1 MEIKNKRYDQYKEK
15 EDQDPNKVSFSN
27 NSLFHN
33 KQILPNSK
41 EAKNFFNPP
50 QNVEDKKES
59 SFPKKHKIEKN
70 EVQNIQEKTQ
80 PKLTQNISQSQEA
93 KMDIEIMNEN
103 LIGSLSTQD
112 SKNVH
117 LSNDSNFNLINLNF
131 ANSHNIPSTNPNLL
145 LYEEQ
150 KMNIENVQSPKQSQD
165 KEPNQDALEQL
176 PISNH
181 IEKQLTEEGNNMIT
195 NDEKKNL

>member
-1 MEIKNKRYDQYKEK
+1 M
-15 EDQDPNKVSFSN
+15 
-27 NSLFHN
+27 
-33 KQILPNSK
+33 
-41 EAKNFFNPP
+41 
-50 QNVEDKKES
+50 
-59 SFPKKHKIEKN
+59 
-70 EVQNIQEKTQ
+70 QNIQEKTQ

-165 KEPNQDALEQL
+165 KVTKSGCA
-176 PISNH
+176 
-181 IEKQLTEEGNNMIT
+181 GAIT
-195 NDEKKNL
+195 NLKSH